1 MNRPRVRL
9 QGLFR
14 TANNK
19 KVADFLGRDF
29 SDVKNRTAASKNAF
43 VLLGKHR
50 HELAAAFFILG
61 ELTRSSACNV
71 TIAESIMQGLV

>member
-1 MNRPRVRL
+1 M
-9 QGLFR
+9 FR

-29 SDVKNRTAASKNAF
+29 SDVKNRTSASKNAF

-61 ELTRSSACNV
+61 ELACSMAPNAGSAENG
-71 TIAESIMQGLV
+71 M

>member
-1 MNRPRVRL
+1 MSHPSLCL

-61 ELTRSSACNV
+61 ELTCSMAPSVALAEACRAW
-71 TIAESIMQGLV
+71 T

>member
-1 MNRPRVRL
+1 MSLASVLL

-29 SDVKNRTAASKNAF
+29 SDVKNRTSASKNAF

-61 ELTRSSACNV
+61 ELTCIMAPNAAF
-71 TIAESIMQGLV
+71 AESGI

>member
-1 MNRPRVRL
+1 MSLASVLL

-29 SDVKNRTAASKNAF
+29 SDVKNRTSASKNAF

-61 ELTRSSACNV
+61 ELTGSTAASMAY
-71 TIAESIMQGLV
+71 AESGMQGLV